1 METLKVAMLGG
12 WSSAIAFKAVG
23 VETHI
28 LSATDDP
35 LGAWESLSLEKYA
48 MIIMTEPVYEALRRQ
63 ITGFPSYEGLPV
75 ILAIPPV
82 TGSLGTARTVIRDRV
97 VKALGS
103 VIEG

>member
-48 MIIMTEPVYEALRRQ
+48 MIIMTEPGY
-63 ITGFPSYEGLPV
+63 
-75 ILAIPPV
+75 
-82 TGSLGTARTVIRDRV
+82 
-97 VKALGS
+97 
-103 VIEG
+103 

>member
-35 LGAWESLSLEKYA
+35 LGAWESRRPGGKNLDRRPAGILGVA
-48 MIIMTEPVYEALRRQ
+48 MAQKLWPD
-63 ITGFPSYEGLPV
+63 G
-75 ILAIPPV
+75 
-82 TGSLGTARTVIRDRV
+82 
-97 VKALGS
+97 
-103 VIEG
+103 